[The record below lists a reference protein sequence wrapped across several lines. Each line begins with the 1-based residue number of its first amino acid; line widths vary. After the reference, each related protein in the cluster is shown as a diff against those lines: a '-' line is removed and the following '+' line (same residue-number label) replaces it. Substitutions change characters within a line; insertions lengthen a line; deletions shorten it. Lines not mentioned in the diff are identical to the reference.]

1 MSRLRSV
8 STAFWS
14 DPLVEELN
22 PHEKLLFLYLITNE
36 KTNMLGIYENSVKK
50 TAFET
55 GLTTAQVEAIYKR
68 FEELGRVRRLNGWL
82 MVLNFAKHQ
91 NYNTNMKKSAIDCYL
106 ALPEELQNPDLQID
120 RDNPAE
126 GFERILN
133 HLGMVRNPSVTVRKV
148 EVEYEVEVEREDET
162 EKEAAKAVDLE
173 FEEIWKTYRRKT
185 GKQDALAK
193 WRKLKPKE
201 RDMVRAHVPRYMEQK
216 KDSEVQ
222 FIKEFST
229 YLNKK
234 AWMDEISEEQEV
246 VDIGAKWKAKLAEL
260 KSRQTVI
267 EVTTDPTVPTYKILE
282 YHNGKGMAYIAGVER
297 VLENWLQGH
306 WELIPLVKEVAL

>member
-1 MSRLRSV
+1 
-8 STAFWS
+8 
-14 DPLVEELN
+14 
-22 PHEKLLFLYLITNE
+22 
-36 KTNMLGIYENSVKK
+36 
-50 TAFET
+50 
-55 GLTTAQVEAIYKR
+55 
-68 FEELGRVRRLNGWL
+68 

-106 ALPEELQNPDLQID
+106 ALPEELQNPELQID
-120 RDNPAE
+120 RDNPTE
-126 GFERILN
+126 GFESILK
-133 HLGMVRNPSVTVRKV
+133 HLGMVRNPSAMVRKV

-193 WRKLKPKE
+193 WKKLKPKE

-246 VDIGAKWKAKLAEL
+246 VDIGAKLKAKLAEL